1 MPPRSRDPPDGVF
14 TFRLVGGLASENVR
28 WAESVKN
35 FKSQGVTLCGDVL
48 LISAFV
54 SYVGYFT
61 KKYRNELMEKFWV
74 PYIHQLKV
82 RGWVTFT
89 GQEFWGVPGV
99 GGGPPHGRSGH
110 CVFKLWPSLAE
121 ADALPGGSQVL
132 RQDGGRAGVPGRA
145 ACPWSNSPQSRGVAQ
160 RAVSRGAVS
169 EATSATRPEPKRF
182 LRAGPHPHHGRSGPP
197 EPADG

>member
-1 MPPRSRDPPDGVF
+1 ML

-82 RGWVTFT
+82 SGSVTFISR
-89 GQEFWGVPGV
+89 EFWG
-99 GGGPPHGRSGH
+99 GPWAGR
-110 CVFKLWPSLAE
+110 
-121 ADALPGGSQVL
+121 GSPNTDVL
-132 RQDGGRAGVPGRA
+132 VTAGLNCDPAWLRRTPFPAGPKTFCQGGGRAGLPGHVA
-145 ACPWSNSPQSRGVAQ
+145 HPWSNSPRSRRVAW
-160 RAVSRGAVS
+160 RAVSHGVVS
-169 EATSATRPEPKRF
+169 EATSATRPETQHF
-182 LRAGPHPHHGRSGPP
+182 CRAGPHPHHGRSGPP